1 MAFAEK
7 HVEETLSSSPI
18 NADETSDH
26 EVFGNEASHQIRYRT
41 ITWPFAV

>member
-1 MAFAEK
+1 MAFHEK
-7 HVEETLSSSPI
+7 HVEETLSSPF

-26 EVFGNEASHQIRYRT
+26 EVFGNEASHQIQYRT